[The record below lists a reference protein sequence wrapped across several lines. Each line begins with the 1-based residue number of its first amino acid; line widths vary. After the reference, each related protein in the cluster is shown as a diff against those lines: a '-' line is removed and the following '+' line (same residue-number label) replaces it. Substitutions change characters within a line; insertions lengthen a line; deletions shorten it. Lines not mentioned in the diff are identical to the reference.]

1 MNRKLIIA
9 AVALA
14 VLALLLL
21 LSTPPA
27 LVNAATVPELPADLE
42 AYLAASEDRVH
53 SDFSLIPGTEKR
65 VVWREEGR
73 RTEYAVIYLHGFSAT
88 RQETAPLAEQI
99 AESLDA
105 NLFETRLSGH
115 GHSDR
120 PMHEVRAEE
129 WLQDTVEALSI
140 GGRIGEKLV
149 VIGTSTGG
157 TLALALAQHESA
169 SAVTDI
175 VLISPNL
182 QPADPRS
189 NWLTRPLGPFLARV
203 LTGDTRSWTP
213 HNEAQGRYW
222 STSYPT
228 SAVVEVMRVVDYV
241 RDKLPM
247 VMRQSVLVIVSPDD
261 SVVSA
266 AVTKDAFTRLDAPT
280 KRLIEFEDA
289 QDPSRHVLAGDIL
302 SPGTT
307 ETVAETIVEFV
318 RKP

>member
-1 MNRKLIIA
+1 MARKLTIA
-9 AVALA
+9 AVVLAL
-14 VLALLLL
+14 LALLLL

-27 LVNAATVPELPADLE
+27 LVNAATVPDLPADLE
-42 AYLAASEDRVH
+42 AYLAASEDEVD
-53 SDFSLIPGTEKR
+53 SDFALIPGTEKR
-65 VVWREEGR
+65 VVWRDQDR

-99 AESLDA
+99 ADSLNA

-129 WLQDTVEALSI
+129 WLQDAMEALSI
-140 GGRIGEKLV
+140 GARIGERIV

-157 TLALALAQHESA
+157 TLALALAEHEA
-169 SAVTDI
+169 AAAVSDI

-182 QPADPRS
+182 QPVDTKS
-189 NWLTRPLGPFLARV
+189 NWLTRPLGPLLAHLV
-203 LTGDTRSWTP
+203 SGDTRSWTP

-228 SAVVEVMRVVDYV
+228 SAVVEVMRLVDFV
-241 RDKLPM
+241 RNRLPM
-247 VMRQSVLVIVSPDD
+247 VLRQDLLVLVSPDD

-266 AVTKDAFTRLDAPT
+266 AVTRDAFAKLDAPS

-302 SPGTT
+302 SPDTT
-307 ETVAETIVEFV
+307 EAVAAQIVEFV
-318 RKP
+318 RMP

>member
-1 MNRKLIIA
+1 MARKLTIA
-9 AVALA
+9 AVVLAL
-14 VLALLLL
+14 LALLLL

-27 LVNAATVPELPADLE
+27 LVNAATVPDLPADLE
-42 AYLAASEDRVH
+42 AYLAASEDEVD
-53 SDFSLIPGTEKR
+53 SDFALIPGTEKR
-65 VVWREEGR
+65 VVWRDERR

-99 AESLDA
+99 ADSLNA

-129 WLQDTVEALSI
+129 WLQDAMEALSI
-140 GGRIGEKLV
+140 GARIGERIV

-157 TLALALAQHESA
+157 TLALALAEHEA
-169 SAVTDI
+169 AAAVSDI
-175 VLISPNL
+175 ILISPNL
-182 QPADPRS
+182 QPIDPKS
-189 NWLTRPLGPFLARV
+189 NWLTRPLGPLLAHLV
-203 LTGDTRSWTP
+203 SGDTRSWTP

-228 SAVVEVMRVVDYV
+228 SAVVEVMRLVDFV
-241 RDKLPM
+241 RNRLPM
-247 VMRQSVLVIVSPDD
+247 VLRQDLLVLVSPDD

-266 AVTKDAFTRLDAPT
+266 AVTRDAFAKLDAPS

-302 SPGTT
+302 SPDTT
-307 ETVAETIVEFV
+307 EAVASQIVEFV
-318 RKP
+318 RTP